1 MPVSHYFAKSALK
14 NKDVCMPASDV
25 GLLPVVEPAVGPFPY
40 LFTKALI
47 DEA

>member
-25 GLLPVVEPAVGPFPY
+25 GLLPVVEPAVDPFPF
-40 LFTKALI
+40 LLTNVLI
-47 DEA
+47 NEA